1 MDSYEA
7 KKKELYLRRKDINL
21 YYHPIKT
28 IRLFFLQLRN
38 IIVQTYEKNKKYNK
52 ILILALLI
60 ILILF
65 KIRYEYEHLNNF
77 IIYIEVTVW
86 WLSLGIL
93 SSIGLG
99 CGMHSGVLFLFP
111 HIYSICSTS
120 EYCNSLNF
128 DSRVNMWSSV
138 LTSGNYF
145 ECLGTNDGDITF
157 SRLFFKIY
165 PYCLIWGIGTAL
177 GELPPYLTSYYAA
190 KSKLSDEEFEEFQ
203 KDIKEG
209 KKNIITAMKI
219 WMLDFIKKYGS
230 ISVFLL
236 SCWPNVM
243 FDLCGICC
251 GHFLMPFQNFF
262 IPLIVGK
269 AIVKTIIQSF
279 FLIFVFSNN
288 YKEMQLKI
296 IQKCLSILP
305 LHLFSENLSDE
316 SFLENYIDEKI
327 SILKHGTKS
336 SSKLNFMF
344 LFNIF
349 FCVLLIVFFISCI
362 NQIAQKYQKN
372 VDEEELEGLLKS
384 KNEMTSRKIK
394 K

>member
-7 KKKELYLRRKDINL
+7 KKKELYLKRKDLNL

-28 IRLFFLQLRN
+28 TKLFILELRN
-38 IIVQTYEKNKKYNK
+38 IINNTYKKNKKYNK
-52 ILILALLI
+52 VILLCITLILL
-60 ILILF
+60 LF
-65 KIRYEYEHLNNF
+65 KIRHKYEYLNNF
-77 IIYIEVTVW
+77 LMYIECTIW
-86 WLSLGIL
+86 WLSLGVL

-111 HIYSICSTS
+111 HIYFICSTS

-128 DSRVNMWSSV
+128 DSRVNMWGSL

-145 ECLGTNDGDITF
+145 ECITKNDNNVTL
-157 SRLFFKIY
+157 SRLFIKVY
-165 PYCLIWGIGTAL
+165 PFCLVWGIGTAL
-177 GELPPYLTSYYAA
+177 GELPPYLTSYYAS
-190 KSKLSDEEFEEFQ
+190 KSKLNDDDYEEFE

-209 KKNIITAMKI
+209 KKNIITSMKI
-219 WMLDFIKKYGS
+219 WMIDFIKKHGS

-251 GHFLMPFQNFF
+251 GHFLMPFGNFF
-262 IPLIVGK
+262 IPLLLGK
-269 AIVKTIIQSF
+269 AVVKTFFQSI

-288 YKEMQLKI
+288 YKGIQLKMM
-296 IQKCLSILP
+296 QKGLTIFP
-305 LHLFSENLSDE
+305 LHRVFKSLDPSS
-316 SFLENYIDEKI
+316 LENYIDEKI
-327 SILKHGTKS
+327 SILKYGQKS
-336 SSKLNFMF
+336 KSKTDFMF

-349 FCVLLIVFFISCI
+349 FFLVIIFFFISCV

-372 VDEEELEGLLKS
+372 IDDEQLKKYKKWNDEGAPKKS
-384 KNEMTSRKIK
+384 KK
-394 K
+394 